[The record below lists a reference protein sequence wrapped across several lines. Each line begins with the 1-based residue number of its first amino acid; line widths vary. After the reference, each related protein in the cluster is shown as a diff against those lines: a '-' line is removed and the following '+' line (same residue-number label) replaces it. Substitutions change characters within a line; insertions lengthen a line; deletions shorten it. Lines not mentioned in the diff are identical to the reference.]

1 MENRGVSLAA
11 RLKDFFGSLIN
22 AKSKKNGMGEKLES
36 AVDAQIQPDKRED
49 LLKELRDSLK
59 RADKIAERL
68 QTTSTNRLSSSIK
81 VEDAEL
87 DDKNITVED
96 VELDDK
102 PKKQRRTGGISR

>member
-36 AVDAQIQPDKRED
+36 AVDAQIQPDKRKG

-59 RADKIAERL
+59 RTDKIYEGL
-68 QTTSTNRLSSSIK
+68 ETISINRLSGSIK
-81 VEDAEL
+81 
-87 DDKNITVED
+87 VED

-102 PKKQRRTGGISR
+102 SEDVELDKKQRGTGGISR